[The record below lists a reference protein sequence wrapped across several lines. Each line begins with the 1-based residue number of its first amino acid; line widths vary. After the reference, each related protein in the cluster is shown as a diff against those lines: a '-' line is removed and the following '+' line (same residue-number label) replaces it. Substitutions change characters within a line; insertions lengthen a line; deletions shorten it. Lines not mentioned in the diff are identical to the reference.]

1 MYVQLYTVFPGAW
14 SCIYIDVPP
23 PSHTCCN
30 HTVSVTLSNMSVN
43 PQDLGDK
50 LHNLKLNEDGT
61 PSRKIIKT
69 TKQVIDPV
77 TKEKT
82 VQSSTEEV
90 ISHNR
95 YANYAFAFDIDGV
108 LLKGSDVI
116 PQAPEAMRMLN
127 GDNEYNIRVPYI
139 FVTNGSGLTEEVRC
153 KNLSKL
159 LETEVNPGQFIQGS
173 TPMRSLVEKY
183 DTVLV
188 VGGVGEACR
197 KVAQEYGFKNVVTPG
212 DILKWNPNVS
222 PFRKL
227 NEEEYAA
234 SRTLD
239 FTKIAIGAILVF
251 ADSREWAS
259 DQQIIL
265 ELLMSKNG
273 VMGTESKQFNE
284 GPDIYFAHDDF
295 VWSTNYN
302 LSRYGMGALQ
312 VCISALYQA
321 HTGKELNV
329 TKFGKPNKETFNFA
343 NSILK
348 SWRQDAYEAHFCGDK
363 ECDDDSHKEGGEGG
377 GAESTEPVAESA
389 KSAESTADKTLLE
402 ASDDKNTVVA
412 KAKETTN
419 SDGSTTEVFDLLP
432 AAQTVYFVGDTPESD
447 IRFANTFD
455 KTWFSILVKTGVY
468 QDGTEPAYKPKKIV
482 DNVLEAVKFAIHR
495 EHEKELELR
504 EQARSAVASGSAT
517 PGKGGSKTP
526 VESLHPHELQ
536 QLVMTSTTQ

>member
-1 MYVQLYTVFPGAW
+1 
-14 SCIYIDVPP
+14 
-23 PSHTCCN
+23 
-30 HTVSVTLSNMSVN
+30 MSAVDSK
-43 PQDLGDK
+43 QLGDK
-50 LHNLKLNEDGT
+50 LQNLKLHGDGT
-61 PSRKIIKT
+61 PKRSIIKT
-69 TKQVIDPV
+69 TKEVIDPE
-77 TKEKT
+77 TNEKKIEET
-82 VQSSTEEV
+82 TEEV

-116 PQAPEAMRMLN
+116 PQAPEAIRMLN

-139 FVTNGSGLTEEVRC
+139 FVTNGSGLTEDVRC
-153 KNLSKL
+153 KNLSKA

-173 TPMRSLVEKY
+173 TPMKSLVEKY

-197 KVAQEYGFKNVVTPG
+197 KVADNYGFRNVVTPG

-227 NEEEYAA
+227 TEEEYEN
-234 SRTLD
+234 SRTVD
-239 FTKIAIGAILVF
+239 FSKISIGAILVF

-273 VMGTESKQFNE
+273 VMGTESENFNE

-321 HTGKELNV
+321 HTGKELSV

-343 NSILK
+343 NNILK
-348 SWRQDAYEAHFCGDK
+348 SWRQDAYETHFCDDK
-363 ECDDDSHKEGGEGG
+363 DGECDDDKHR
-377 GAESTEPVAESA
+377 AQP
-389 KSAESTADKTLLE
+389 
-402 ASDDKNTVVA
+402 VVA
-412 KAKETTN
+412 KASETTN
-419 SDGSTTEVFDLLP
+419 PDGSKTEVFDVLP

-468 QDGTEPAYKPKKIV
+468 QEGTEPAYKPKLIV
-482 DNVLEAVKFAIHR
+482 DDVLEAVKFALHH

-504 EQARSAVASGSAT
+504 EQARSAVASGAAT
-517 PGKGGSKTP
+517 PGNKGTKTP
-526 VESLHPHELQ
+526 VEGLHPHELQ
-536 QLVMTSTTQ
+536 QLIMTSAKEE

>member
-1 MYVQLYTVFPGAW
+1 
-14 SCIYIDVPP
+14 
-23 PSHTCCN
+23 
-30 HTVSVTLSNMSVN
+30 MSVN

-50 LHNLKLNEDGT
+50 LHNLKLNGDGT
-61 PSRKIIKT
+61 PTRKIIKT
-69 TKQVIDPV
+69 TKEVIDPV
-77 TKEKT
+77 TKEKKLEST
-82 VQSSTEEV
+82 TEEV

-108 LLKGSDVI
+108 LLKGEDVI
-116 PQAPEAMRMLN
+116 PQAPEAMRLLN

-153 KNLSKL
+153 KNLSKK

-197 KVAQEYGFKNVVTPG
+197 KVAEEYGFKSVVTPG

-227 NEEEYAA
+227 TDEEYAA
-234 SRTLD
+234 SKTLD
-239 FTKIAIGAILVF
+239 FSKIAIGAILVF

-312 VCISALYQA
+312 VCISALYHA
-321 HTGKELNV
+321 HTGKDLDV

-348 SWRQDAYEAHFCGDK
+348 SWRQDAYETHFCH
-363 ECDDDSHKEGGEGG
+363 DDCQDEEHS
-377 GAESTEPVAESA
+377 
-389 KSAESTADKTLLE
+389 E
-402 ASDDKNTVVA
+402 ASKKLKDAEKDKDTVVA
-412 KAKETTN
+412 KAEETQN
-419 SDGSTTEVFDLLP
+419 ADGSTTEVFDLLP

-455 KTWFSILVKTGVY
+455 KTWYSILVKTGVY

-482 DNVLEAVKFAIHR
+482 DNVLDAVKFAIHR

-504 EQARSAVASGSAT
+504 EKARSAVASGATT
-517 PGKGGSKTP
+517 PGTKGGNKTP

-536 QLVMTSTTQ
+536 QLIMTQAHD

>member
-1 MYVQLYTVFPGAW
+1 
-14 SCIYIDVPP
+14 
-23 PSHTCCN
+23 
-30 HTVSVTLSNMSVN
+30 MSVN

-50 LHNLKLNEDGT
+50 LQSLKLNKDGT
-61 PSRKIIKT
+61 PTRKIIKT
-69 TKQVIDPV
+69 TKEVIDPV
-77 TKEKT
+77 TKEKKLE
-82 VQSSTEEV
+82 SSTEEV

-197 KVAQEYGFKNVVTPG
+197 KVAEEYGFKNVVTPG

-227 NEEEYAA
+227 TEEEYNA
-234 SRTLD
+234 SRSLD

-284 GPDIYFAHDDF
+284 GPDIFFAHDDF

-348 SWRQDAYEAHFCGDK
+348 SWRQDAYETHFCNDK
-363 ECDDDSHKEGGEGG
+363 ENCEDEEHSK
-377 GAESTEPVAESA
+377 ESTTGKNGSSA
-389 KSAESTADKTLLE
+389 ADKLQE
-402 ASDDKNTVVA
+402 ATNDQDTVVA
-412 KAKETTN
+412 KAEETTN
-419 SDGSTTEVFDLLP
+419 ADGSTTEVFDLLP

-455 KTWFSILVKTGVY
+455 KTWYSILVKTGVY

-517 PGKGGSKTP
+517 PGQKGGAKTP

-536 QLVMTSTTQ
+536 QLVMTQANP